1 MAAPSPSR
9 GIAYGC
15 RHDPPRV
22 AVAVFDR
29 AADTLLAESLGPL
42 TSPENEEL
50 LGKILDT
57 YGFGLIE

>member
-1 MAAPSPSR
+1 VQVD

-15 RHDPPRV
+15 KHDPPRV

-29 AADTLLAESLGPL
+29 AVDAIHAESLGPL
-42 TSPENEEL
+42 VLPEHQGL

-57 YGFGLIE
+57 YKFALVE